1 MKKTNVLRSIHDLLT
16 KAPIT
21 FRERFRKECSCS
33 VPTYYRNMRPNTDKH
48 APRNSYPELSNI
60 EKKAAIEQGE
70 KLIHELK
77 QHLEELR
84 KEIV

>member
-1 MKKTNVLRSIHDLLT
+1 
-16 KAPIT
+16 
-21 FRERFRKECSCS
+21 
-33 VPTYYRNMRPNTDKH
+33 MRPNTDKH